1 MSAGRLLLLLVLSL
15 SVSISYGQKKTKA
28 QLQKEKQQNLEKIR
42 EVEKIL
48 QETSTQKKSTVGEL
62 SALNQRIVEQENL
75 ISSIKKEISYLNSE
89 IGENNDIIQALETDL
104 EKLKKE
110 YAAML
115 FAAQKANNSSTR
127 LTFLFSASSF
137 HEMMMRLRYMEQYGE
152 TRKLQGDQIVKVQD
166 ELSGQV
172 KNIEGQRTEKN
183 KLLEDGVTEN
193 KNLADLKQKQN
204 QLVKSLEKEEK
215 KLKRD
220 LEDTRESIAKLDK
233 LIENIIREEI
243 EREAAAAA
251 AAGSGNAK
259 AAAAISLSNSFEEN
273 KNKLPWPVASGF
285 ISQRFGLQNHPVL
298 KGIVLQNEGVNIQT
312 RENEKVKC
320 VFEGEVSKVAFVP
333 SIGSTV
339 LIKHGEYFT
348 VYAGLKEVY
357 VKEGQKVIIDQ
368 EIGKVISNY
377 EGVSELRFQIRKHTK
392 ALDPQTW
399 LRTL

>member
-1 MSAGRLLLLLVLSL
+1 MSAGRLCLTLFFLLSL
-15 SVSISYGQKKTKA
+15 SLTVSYAQKKSKA
-28 QLQKEKQQNLEKIR
+28 QLQKEKQQNIEKIR

-48 QETSTQKKSTVGEL
+48 QETAAQKKNTIGEL
-62 SALNQRIVEQENL
+62 SALNQRILEQENL
-75 ISSIKKEISYLNSE
+75 LSSIKREINFLNEE
-89 IGENNDIIQALETDL
+89 IGENNDIIQALQDDL
-104 EKLKKE
+104 RKLKQE

-115 FAAQKANNSSTR
+115 FAAQKANNSTTR
-127 LTFLFSASSF
+127 LTFLFSAESF
-137 HEMMMRLRYMEQYGE
+137 DQLVMRLRYMEQYGE
-152 TRKLQGDQIVKVQD
+152 TRQLQANLITQVQA

-172 KNIEGQRTEKN
+172 KAIENQRTEKN
-183 KLLEDGVTEN
+183 KLLDDGVQEN
-193 KNLADLKQKQN
+193 KNLADLKKKQN
-204 QLVKSLEKEEK
+204 TMVKALEKEEK

-220 LEDTRESIAKLDK
+220 LEDTKEAIAKLDK
-233 LIENIIREEI
+233 LIEDIIREEI
-243 EREAAAAA
+243 EREALAS
-251 AAGSGNAK
+251 AGTAGNTKVIA
-259 AAAAISLSNSFEEN
+259 LSSSFEEN

-285 ISQRFGLQNHPVL
+285 ISQKFGLQNHPVL

-312 RENEKVKC
+312 KENEKVKC

-357 VKEGQKVIIDQ
+357 VKEGQKVIVDQ

-377 EGVSELRFQIRKHTK
+377 EGISELRFQIRKNTK

-399 LRTL
+399 LRTM